1 MTLLDDTLKRRRSR
15 EEVHFN
21 EHFAA
26 SFSILLPV
34 SYHSIRQVGQFSVQ
48 PNPQQSVFA
57 GHEQLQQSNSK

>member
-1 MTLLDDTLKRRRSR
+1 MTHWRGGGVGR
-15 EEVHFN
+15 ECILMNISLPVH
-21 EHFAA
+21 